1 MKINSISLKNF
12 RNYSQSKI
20 ELSPRINLFLG
31 NNGHG
36 KTSLLEAVWICIN
49 GKSYRTSKS
58 KNVVNFSSKSAE
70 IEIRTTNN
78 DSVNEIKLIID
89 ENKKKFLVNDK
100 KIKNRLELKKVLA
113 TVLIDREFKENLE
126 KSFRPRR
133 IILDTILS
141 NISLTFSKKL
151 QLYSEEIKRKN
162 EILGT
167 SKNDE
172 ILDFI
177 DERLLN
183 LSYSLANERSLWL
196 SRITNIAD
204 KVLKKLAPTNSLDF
218 NIQSDS
224 LNSENLKNQLESN
237 RMKEKMTGKCL
248 TGSHKDQISFVLNGF
263 DAFEFGSEGE
273 KKSVSMALKI
283 SEILLLKKVNNDF
296 PIILVD
302 EIGSEFDQ
310 KRFNFFYTFITS
322 LETQC
327 FITANNKSVLELN
340 KSKDF
345 SIFSIIN
352 GDCKKIS

>member
-36 KTSLLEAVWICIN
+36 KTSLLEAVWICVN
-49 GKSYRTSKS
+49 GRSYRTAKS
-58 KNVVNFSSKSAE
+58 KNVINFSNKSAE

-78 DSVNEIKLIID
+78 DSINEIKVQIT

-100 KIKNRLELKKVLA
+100 KNKNRSELKKILA

-133 IILDTILS
+133 LILDSIMS
-141 NISLTFSKKL
+141 NISLSFSKKL

-162 EILGT
+162 EILRT
-167 SKNDE
+167 SKNDD

-177 DERLLN
+177 DVRLLN
-183 LSYSLANERSLWL
+183 LSHSLSSERSLWL
-196 SRITNIAD
+196 SRITNIAG
-204 KVLKKLAPTNSLDF
+204 KVLRKLAPKNSLDL
-218 NIQSDS
+218 NIKSDS
-224 LNSENLKNQLESN
+224 LDSESLNSALKSN
-237 RMKEKMTGKCL
+237 RIKEKITGKCL
-248 TGSHKDQISFVLNGF
+248 VGSHKDQISFILNGF

-327 FITANNKSVLELN
+327 FITANNKSVLDIN